1 MAAQPL
7 SHHGLQSILA
17 FLPLMNGLPID
28 IVGVIDGTFTISMSF
43 RVSILKYICT
53 LICLQVNK
61 AQILRQAHAYSI
73 GPLKIDL
80 QFQKAFVAA
89 TKQFF
94 SQRRGQINIILVNC
108 FVLTRITDCIS
119 LHKICQVLQPGHV
132 ASRPAPTLQ
141 TSGSTKMWKYEM
153 NLLYILK
160 C

>member
-1 MAAQPL
+1 MSFVP
-7 SHHGLQSILA
+7 ILCRYICTI
-17 FLPLMNGLPID
+17 ID

-61 AQILRQAHAYSI
+61 AQILRQAYAYSI

-108 FVLTRITDCIS
+108 FVLTRITHCVS
-119 LHKICQVLQPGHV
+119 LHKICQVMQLGHV
-132 ASRPAPTLQ
+132 TSGHTPSRQ
-141 TSGSTKMWKYEM
+141 TSGGVFM
-153 NLLYILK
+153 IA
-160 C
+160 